1 MEEAPEIVDVDGSL
15 RTTSIGGTM
24 GSKVYDLTSVDPEGN
39 VVLENTI
46 DPLTIRLTSS
56 FNGRDRFQGK
66 WKIGRGRL
74 LFGDWHAERIETE

>member
-1 MEEAPEIVDVDGSL
+1 
-15 RTTSIGGTM
+15 M

-46 DPLTIRLTSS
+46 DALTIRLTGS
-56 FNGRDRFQGK
+56 FNRDRFQGK

-74 LFGDWHAERIETE
+74 LFGDWHAERIEME